1 MCATCAWSD
10 MHVCNM
16 SVHVHNFTCRAD
28 IEPNQLISVAPSDLQ
43 THVAALH
50 AENGYGAENEYEVS

>member
-1 MCATCAWSD
+1 